1 LKEELKKEEKV
12 NIMGK
17 MGSEVAEL
25 TNLGQKIVFCPSG

>member
-1 LKEELKKEEKV
+1 LKQEKGKYYV
-12 NIMGK
+12 EK